1 MKTLTKLLSLVLL
14 GVMVFGFASC
24 GGGEKPI
31 DYDDP
36 YAEWADNYEELS
48 QHLYDDTLGEF
59 YTAYTAAKAATSVS
73 ERYALMAIAEAKL
86 MASAVMLPLSSAGGN
101 YAISKAAPNTV
112 PFALWGNDSYRY
124 HNIVVAT
131 TPITAADRTYMKEQ
145 YAKFKTGE
153 MSYEG
158 GYEAWAERY
167 LNYKGYTLKDS
178 YTISYS
184 SDPKTWDVLATSRA
198 ADSEAIVNTYDGL
211 VEYDCEGNL
220 VPALALSWSV
230 SDDGLVYTFNLRTA
244 GWANSQG
251 QSVGKVTADDFVA
264 GMQHMLDA
272 KGGLEYL
279 VNGIIKN
286 AGKYIDG
293 EITDFSQVG
302 VKAIDEK
309 TLQYTLEEPCSFFM
323 TMLGY
328 GVFAPMNRAFYESK
342 GGKFGAEYDPSAD
355 SYVYGKTPDDIAY
368 CGPYTVTNLTAK
380 NTIVFELNPK
390 YWNQNNVNMKKIVW
404 LFNDG
409 EDANKGINDLI
420 AGTVDASGLNAN
432 AVAVAKTAKISS
444 AADALSWFDAYS
456 YVTSTDATSYMSFY
470 NINRAAFANFD
481 DESAVVS
488 PQSANDRIRTKAALR
503 NVNFRRAISFALDR
517 VAYNGTTV
525 GDELAAAS
533 LRNCYTPGNF
543 VQLSEDVTVSINGT
557 ATTFEAGTFYGE
569 IMQAQIDADGF
580 KVTVW
585 DPTLEGGLGSSDTF
599 DGWYNVNNAVAELDL
614 AIAALAE
621 DGIEISVE
629 NPIELDLPV
638 PTGSPVYNARGQ
650 VYKQSI
656 ENALGGKVIVNI
668 VACDS
673 YDEWYSTGYYTESG
687 AQANY
692 DMYDLSGWGPDY
704 GDAQTYLDTMLPYYS
719 GYMIKCLGIY

>member
-1 MKTLTKLLSLVLL
+1 MKTLTRLLSLVLL

-24 GGGEKPI
+24 GGEKPI
-31 DYDDP
+31 NYDDP
-36 YAEWADNYEELS
+36 YAEYTDYDDLS
-48 QHLYDDTLGEF
+48 TALYNDTLGEF
-59 YTAYTAAKAATSVS
+59 ATAYAAAKAATNVS

-86 MASAVMLPLSSAGGN
+86 MESAVMLPLSSAGGN

-131 TPITAADRTYMKEQ
+131 TPITAEHRATLKEKYAELKGTGTYEA
-145 YAKFKTGE
+145 YAKRALV
-153 MSYEG
+153 YW
-158 GYEAWAERY
+158 GYD
-167 LNYKGYTLKDS
+167 LKDT
-178 YTISYS
+178 YTITYT

-230 SDDGLVYTFNLRTA
+230 SEDGLKYTFKLRTA
-244 GWANSQG
+244 GWADSEG
-251 QSVGKVTADDFVA
+251 RSIGKVTADDFVA

-279 VNGIIKN
+279 VSGIIKN
-286 AGKYIDG
+286 ADQYIAG
-293 EITDFSQVG
+293 EVEFSEVG
-302 VKAIDEK
+302 VKAIDDK
-309 TLQYTLEEPCSFFM
+309 TVEYTLEKPTSFFM

-328 GVFAPMNRAFYESK
+328 GVFAPMNRSFYESK
-342 GGKFGAEYDPSAD
+342 GGKFGDQYDASAE
-355 SYVYGKTPDDIAY
+355 SYTYGKTPDDIAY
-368 CGPYTVTNLTAK
+368 CGPYIVTNLTAK
-380 NTIVFELNPK
+380 NTIVFEANPK
-390 YWNQNNVNMKKIVW
+390 YWNQNNVNISKITW

-409 EDANKGINDLI
+409 EDANKAINDLV
-420 AGTVDASGLNAN
+420 AGTIDGTGLNAT
-432 AVAVAKTAKISS
+432 AVEVAKTTKVSS
-444 AADALSWFDAYS
+444 AADSKSWFEAYS

-470 NINRAAFANFD
+470 NINRAMYANFD
-481 DESAVVS
+481 DSSAVVS
-488 PQSANDRIRTKAALR
+488 PQSKNDRIRSRAALR
-503 NVNFRRAISFALDR
+503 NVHFRRAISFALDR
-517 VAYNGTTV
+517 VAYNATTV
-525 GDELAAAS
+525 GSELASAS

-543 VQLSEDVTVSINGT
+543 VQLEEAVTVQINGT
-557 ATTFEAGTFYGE
+557 AKTFAAGTYYGE

-599 DGWYNVNNAVAELDL
+599 DGWYNVANAVAELEL
-614 AIAALAE
+614 AIAELAV
-621 DGIEISVE
+621 DGIEISAE

-687 AQANY
+687 DQANY

-704 GDAQTYLDTMLPYYS
+704 GDPQTYLDTFLDNYN
-719 GYMIKCLGIY
+719 GYMVKCIGIF